1 MIDRMNLSTQVHM
14 VSFHVQTLNESM
26 ERSVGM
32 FHPHQGAILNIH
44 SPEKSHMNP
53 MTEPPTLGLPH

>member
-1 MIDRMNLSTQVHM
+1 MDRMNLSTQVHM
-14 VSFHVQTLNESM
+14 VSVHVQTLNESM

-32 FHPHQGAILNIH
+32 FHPYQRSIVNIH

-53 MTEPPTLGLPH
+53 MT

>member
-1 MIDRMNLSTQVHM
+1 MDRMSSSTQVRR
-14 VSFHVQTLNESM
+14 VSFHVQTLN

-32 FHPHQGAILNIH
+32 FHPHQGSIVNIH

-53 MTEPPTLGLPH
+53 MTDPPTLGLPH